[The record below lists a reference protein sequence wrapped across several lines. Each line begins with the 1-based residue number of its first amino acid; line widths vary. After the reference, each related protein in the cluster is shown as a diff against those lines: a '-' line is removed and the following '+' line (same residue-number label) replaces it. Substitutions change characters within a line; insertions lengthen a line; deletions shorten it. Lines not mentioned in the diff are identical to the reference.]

1 MNTPIHKLL
10 CRAILV
16 SIIGT
21 GVALAADKPT
31 VSITNVASWSSS
43 NITTHIAARI
53 IQDQLHYPVK
63 IIDTEAG
70 PMWAAVATGRADAT
84 LTAWLPVIQKSYWQR
99 YKHQVVN
106 LGPITKGTW
115 AGLAVP
121 DYVPVHSLSQL
132 EQYHQKFHD
141 RIVGIGSGAGV
152 MITTQKAIE
161 SYGMRHMRLLSSST
175 PAMEAELKRS
185 IAAHRWIVVTAW
197 TPLSIWA
204 RFHLR
209 ELSDPKNV
217 YGKPGN
223 IDAVINPKLEK
234 KAPQVVA
241 FLRQFYISIGSLEK
255 LMNERRQGASLD
267 KVVQQWIKAHQSE
280 ITSWVQKSRSA

>member
-1 MNTPIHKLL
+1 MNPPIRKML
-10 CRAILV
+10 CRTLLVGIL
-16 SIIGT
+16 GT
-21 GVALAADKPT
+21 GVAFAAEKPT
-31 VSITNVASWSSS
+31 ISITNVASWSSS

-53 IQDQLHYPVK
+53 IRNQLHYPVR

-99 YKHQVVN
+99 YKRQVID

-132 EQYHQKFHD
+132 EAYHQKFND

-152 MITTQKAIE
+152 MITTQKAIKA
-161 SYGMRHMRLLSSST
+161 YGMQHMRLLSSST

-223 IDAVINPKLEK
+223 IDAVINPELEK

-241 FLRQFYISIGSLEK
+241 FLRHFYISIDSLEK
-255 LMNERRQGASLD
+255 LMNERRQGAALET
-267 KVVQQWIKAHQSE
+267 VVEQWIQRHKSE
-280 ITSWVQKSRSA
+280 VDSWVQKSRSA

>member
-1 MNTPIHKLL
+1 MNLPIRKLL
-10 CRAILV
+10 CYMVVTSLV
-16 SIIGT
+16 GSGT
-21 GVALAADKPT
+21 AVAANNPT

-43 NITTHIAARI
+43 NITTHIAAKI
-53 IQDQLHYPVK
+53 IQDRLHYPVR

-99 YKHQVVN
+99 YKHQVIN

-132 EQYHQKFHD
+132 EAYHQKFQD

-152 MITTQKAIE
+152 MITTHKAIKV
-161 SYGMRHMRLLSSST
+161 YGMQHMHLLSSST

-209 ELSDPKNV
+209 ELSDPKQV

-234 KAPQVVA
+234 KAPQVVT
-241 FLRQFYISIGSLEK
+241 FLRHFYISIGSLEK

-267 KVVQQWIKAHQSE
+267 AVVQQWISQHRSQVD
-280 ITSWVQKSRSA
+280 SWVQKSRTL